1 MKIQNMKENKKK
13 TQQINGQNLQHN
25 TMLVR
30 SKNEH
35 ILEGKKSALEN
46 KVRGARGSNSS
57 SGYK

>member
-1 MKIQNMKENKKK
+1 MNIQNMKENKKK
-13 TQQINGQNLQHN
+13 QNSNGQNLQHN

-35 ILEGKKSALEN
+35 ILEGKK
-46 KVRGARGSNSS
+46 VCGARGSNSS

>member
-1 MKIQNMKENKKK
+1 MNIQNMKENKKK
-13 TQQINGQNLQHN
+13 QNSNGQNLQHN